1 MQGIEVHGPEA
12 VVEEGEGLLRRT
24 MRSAHPW
31 SNGKVEAL
39 NKVLK
44 CQCFPAV
51 AGNITDWQSACV
63 LAGRWMVHYNEQ
75 SSHGGFA
82 NKGLPPL
89 AFWHLYESTPGD
101 HLQKLVK
108 LGLLK
113 LDQEWSVRLMGSNMS
128 MEQQQDKIG
137 DVVSSD
143 GPDDRPEK
151 HEIPF
156 ALVLEKRSQGSF
168 QPDLREPTDGGGSQL
183 SRPAPNVMLAK

>member
-1 MQGIEVHGPEA
+1 MDRHIVW
-12 VVEEGEGLLRRT
+12 R
-24 MRSAHPW
+24 
-31 SNGKVEAL
+31 
-39 NKVLK
+39 
-44 CQCFPAV
+44 
-51 AGNITDWQSACV
+51 
-63 LAGRWMVHYNEQ
+63 
-75 SSHGGFA
+75 SHGGFV

-113 LDQEWSVRLMGSNMS
+113 LDQEWSVRLMGSDTS
-128 MEQQQDKIG
+128 VEQQQDKIG

-151 HEIPF
+151 HEIRF